1 MEKFSSF
8 TLEEK
13 EFFMQEALKEA
24 SVAESLGEVPIGAV
38 VVQDKK
44 IIASG
49 HNLRETVQKAT
60 AHAEMF
66 ALDAAC
72 EKVGSFRLENCQ
84 LFVTLEPCAM
94 CSGAMIL
101 ARVPEV
107 YFGAF
112 DPKGGT
118 AGSFMNLLTDERFNH
133 QAYVEGGILEKECGE
148 VLRLFFKKLR
158 EIKKQEKIKK
168 LS

>member
-133 QAYVEGGILEKECGE
+133 QAYVEGGILEKECGK